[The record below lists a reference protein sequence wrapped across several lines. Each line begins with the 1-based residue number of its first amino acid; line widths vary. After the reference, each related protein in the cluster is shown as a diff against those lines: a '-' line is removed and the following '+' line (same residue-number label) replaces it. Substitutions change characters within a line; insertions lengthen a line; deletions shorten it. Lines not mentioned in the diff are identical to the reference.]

1 LAGPTTQEDSVNG
14 ITATPK
20 TARNRCRTKQSHCAE
35 LRQLADAAIT
45 IKGGIVMTALLACS
59 VISLALIIERVK
71 CGTAV

>member
-1 LAGPTTQEDSVNG
+1 MESRQLQKQRE
-14 ITATPK
+14 TAAEPNNL
-20 TARNRCRTKQSHCAE
+20 TALQ